1 MATKKQLLENLRE
14 FSASEVAEAI
24 RAGEV
29 TMYELSK
36 SGRLTPLMRRRIEAQ
51 LSGPSGEV
59 APAQPPQP
67 APAPTPQPAPQPV
80 FFSDPMPQQQ
90 YGTAPIAMTPVMDN
104 RGMFKRIFSFKGR
117 IRRLE
122 YDLSYIFF
130 LLWIFLIVI
139 LAYLPDVSP
148 DLAVIIYAVMMIP
161 GLWFMYAQG
170 AKRCHD
176 RGNSGWFQ
184 LIPFYIF
191 VMMFGDSDCGDN
203 EYGNN
208 PKS

>member
-1 MATKKQLLENLRE
+1 
-14 FSASEVAEAI
+14 
-24 RAGEV
+24 
-29 TMYELSK
+29 
-36 SGRLTPLMRRRIEAQ
+36 
-51 LSGPSGEV
+51 
-59 APAQPPQP
+59 
-67 APAPTPQPAPQPV
+67 
-80 FFSDPMPQQQ
+80 
-90 YGTAPIAMTPVMDN
+90 
-104 RGMFKRIFSFKGR
+104 MFKRIFSFKGR

-130 LLWIFLIVI
+130 LLWIFLIVL
-139 LAYLPDVSP
+139 LAFLPDLSP
-148 DLAVIIYAVMMIP
+148 ELAVIIYAVMMIP

-191 VMMFGDSDCGDN
+191 VMMFGDSDFGDN